1 MTSRAKRFLLSA
13 GAVAMAVAMAGAS
26 VGAQNQNT
34 NSGQSPFRGRGM
46 GPGGP
51 GGMAGPFGG
60 PLAMFLGRAADR
72 LGLTDAQRSQL
83 KSIAEAHKSELQS
96 LMQQMA
102 TARRALLTA
111 QINGQSDDQIQQ
123 LWPAVAN
130 AESQIV
136 LAETHIIAQAMQV
149 LTPDQQTQLKQFV
162 QAGPGGRGRQ

>member
-1 MTSRAKRFLLSA
+1 MTSRAKRFFLSA

-34 NSGQSPFRGRGM
+34 NSGQPPFRGRGM

-51 GGMAGPFGG
+51 GKAGPFGG
-60 PLAMFLGRAADR
+60 PLGMFLGRAADR

-83 KSIAEAHKSELQS
+83 KSIADTHKSELQS

-162 QAGPGGRGRQ
+162 QSGPGGRGRQ